1 MKLHLVVLFL
11 LTTLLCPAQTQ
22 KDIFNP
28 DVPIVVLGAD
38 FSKIQFT
45 KSEMFTNQSEIL
57 RFFVDCN
64 NLLKST
70 QYEKYFRK
78 GLKRDEVEMD
88 FSYVNKVNAAV
99 DWQKVYSDNTEYRL
113 SDEIIPDMIKNL
125 NIDQKLYKGHI
136 GMVFCEENYSKTKL
150 LGTVALVFFN
160 IDDLKPIVIRHY
172 SFKPSGFGFLY
183 YWGSINTRAIGKLKS
198 LYKEL
203 K

>member
-11 LTTLLCPAQTQ
+11 LTTLLCPAQTK

-64 NLLKST
+64 NLLKSS

-78 GLKRDEVEMD
+78 GLKRDEIEMD
-88 FSYVNKVNAAV
+88 FSYVTKVNEVV
-99 DWQKVYSDNTEYRL
+99 DWQKVYSDDTEYRL
-113 SDEIIPDMIKNL
+113 SDETIPDMIKNL

-150 LGTVALVFFN
+150 LGTVAVVFFGV
-160 IDDLKPIVIRHY
+160 DDLKPIIIRHY